1 MIELE
6 NVTKTYK
13 VSKRDAGIK
22 NAFKS
27 YFKREYT
34 EVKALENISFNINE
48 GEMVGYI
55 GPNGAG
61 KSTTI
66 KIMCGIL
73 TPDSGKCIV
82 NGMVPYKDRKEYVKN
97 IGVVFGNRS
106 GLWWDVPVEDSF
118 ELLKEIYN
126 IPDEKYKKQKQLLTE
141 MLNIKEIIRTPTR
154 QLSLGQRMRCEIAAA
169 FLHDPKIVFLDEPTI
184 GLDSTSKIAVRD
196 FIKKINKEKN
206 TTIILTTHD
215 TGDIEALTKRIILI
229 GKGKLLL
236 DGSLNSLTKKYS
248 NKILNVQY
256 NGKLPTTMPQ
266 MEILEK
272 SKNEAKIQIDES
284 KIKLADAINFL
295 SNNLEI
301 QDLEIKN
308 TSIDNIVANLYKEY
322 RNTGVQF
329 LGICADVYGLNGQ
342 TCSDAKDYIASTG
355 AGYPQIV
362 ATEALLRYVSYMPS
376 THIFDSSGKMI
387 AKYAGTLSEA
397 EWINVIE
404 TIMAEY
410 S

>member
-1 MIELE
+1 MYEKLLTTRKGGKMIELE

-126 IPDEKYKKQKQLLTE
+126 KS
-141 MLNIKEIIRTPTR
+141 IR
-154 QLSLGQRMRCEIAAA
+154 
-169 FLHDPKIVFLDEPTI
+169 
-184 GLDSTSKIAVRD
+184 
-196 FIKKINKEKN
+196 
-206 TTIILTTHD
+206 
-215 TGDIEALTKRIILI
+215 
-229 GKGKLLL
+229 
-236 DGSLNSLTKKYS
+236 
-248 NKILNVQY
+248 
-256 NGKLPTTMPQ
+256 
-266 MEILEK
+266 
-272 SKNEAKIQIDES
+272 SKN
-284 KIKLADAINFL
+284 NF
-295 SNNLEI
+295 
-301 QDLEIKN
+301 
-308 TSIDNIVANLYKEY
+308 
-322 RNTGVQF
+322 
-329 LGICADVYGLNGQ
+329 
-342 TCSDAKDYIASTG
+342 
-355 AGYPQIV
+355 
-362 ATEALLRYVSYMPS
+362 
-376 THIFDSSGKMI
+376 
-387 AKYAGTLSEA
+387 
-397 EWINVIE
+397 
-404 TIMAEY
+404 
-410 S
+410 

>member
-6 NVTKTYK
+6 NITKTYK

-22 NAFKS
+22 NAFKN
-27 YFKREYT
+27 YFKRNYA
-34 EVKALENISFNINE
+34 EVKALENISFKIDE
-48 GEMVGYI
+48 GERVGYI

-73 TPDSGKCIV
+73 TPDSGRCVI
-82 NGMVPYKDRKEYVKN
+82 NGMVPYENRKEYVKN

-126 IPDEKYKKQKQLLTE
+126 IPEEKYKEQKELLTE
-141 MLNIKEIIRTPTR
+141 MLNIKEIIKTPTR

-196 FIKKINKEKN
+196 FIKKINKEKK

-229 GKGKLLL
+229 GKGNVLL
-236 DGSLNSLTKKYS
+236 DGSLNNLMKKY
-248 NKILNVQY
+248 NKKILNIKY
-256 NGKLPTTMPQ
+256 TGKLPTNFPKMK
-266 MEILEK
+266 IIEK
-272 SKNEAKIQIDES
+272 SKNEIRLEVNENEL
-284 KIKLADAINFL
+284 KLAEAINFL
-295 SNNLEI
+295 SNNLNI

-308 TSIDNIVANLYKEY
+308 TSIDDVVANLYKEY
-322 RNTGVQF
+322 E
-329 LGICADVYGLNGQ
+329 I
-342 TCSDAKDYIASTG
+342 
-355 AGYPQIV
+355 
-362 ATEALLRYVSYMPS
+362 
-376 THIFDSSGKMI
+376 
-387 AKYAGTLSEA
+387 
-397 EWINVIE
+397 
-404 TIMAEY
+404 
-410 S
+410 

>member
-1 MIELE
+1 MYEKLLTTRKGGKMIELE

-13 VSKRDAGIK
+13 VSKRDPGIK

-34 EVKALENISFNINE
+34 EVKALENISFKINE

-322 RNTGVQF
+322 K
-329 LGICADVYGLNGQ
+329 I
-342 TCSDAKDYIASTG
+342 
-355 AGYPQIV
+355 
-362 ATEALLRYVSYMPS
+362 
-376 THIFDSSGKMI
+376 
-387 AKYAGTLSEA
+387 
-397 EWINVIE
+397 
-404 TIMAEY
+404 
-410 S
+410 

>member
-6 NVTKTYK
+6 NITKTYK
-13 VSKRDAGIK
+13 ISKRNAGIK

-27 YFKREYT
+27 YFKKDYT
-34 EVKALENISFNINE
+34 EVKALDNISFKINE

-73 TPDSGKCIV
+73 TPDSGKCIID
-82 NGMVPYKDRKEYVKN
+82 GMVPYENRKEYVKN

-126 IPDEKYKKQKQLLTE
+126 IPDEQYRKQKQLLTE
-141 MLNIKEIIRTPTR
+141 MLNIKEIIKTPTR

-169 FLHDPKIVFLDEPTI
+169 FLHNPKIVFLDEPTI
-184 GLDSTSKIAVRD
+184 GLDSISKLAVRE
-196 FIKKINKEKN
+196 FIKKINEEKN

-236 DGSLNSLTKKYS
+236 DGNLNDLTKRYNKRILSIKYE
-248 NKILNVQY
+248 
-256 NGKLPTTMPQ
+256 GDLPRLLPQ
-266 MEILEK
+266 MEVIEK
-272 SKNEAKIQIDES
+272 SKNEVKIAINEN
-284 KIKLADAINFL
+284 KIKLAEAVNFL
-295 SNNLEI
+295 SSNLDLKDLEI
-301 QDLEIKN
+301 QN
-308 TSIDNIVANLYKEY
+308 TSIDKIVASLYKEY
-322 RNTGVQF
+322 
-329 LGICADVYGLNGQ
+329 
-342 TCSDAKDYIASTG
+342 
-355 AGYPQIV
+355 QI
-362 ATEALLRYVSYMPS
+362 
-376 THIFDSSGKMI
+376 
-387 AKYAGTLSEA
+387 
-397 EWINVIE
+397 
-404 TIMAEY
+404 
-410 S
+410 